1 MAFKRNL
8 QGETLPEKVVIVT
21 GPTLGTILS
30 FIAFGAVIGAAG
42 ALFWRNSQSTP
53 AAGED
58 SFGGFGEAGGEQ
70 RMNSI
75 VERLNKLQTRIKS
88 LASRTR
94 DTVSSATEVLG
105 PVLHDAVNEAK
116 NAARDAEKDLQD
128 ELSKPQLPVE
138 PLNPEEAKGAGDPA
152 I

>member
-21 GPTLGTILS
+21 GPTLGTILG
-30 FIAFGAVIGAAG
+30 FIALGAALGAAG
-42 ALFWRNSQSTP
+42 ALFLSNRQSGGAAATGLEGLGASDEGGHRLNSV
-53 AAGED
+53 
-58 SFGGFGEAGGEQ
+58 
-70 RMNSI
+70 
-75 VERLNKLQTRIKS
+75 VERLNRLQTRIKT

-94 DTVSSATEVLG
+94 DTVTSASEALG

-116 NAARDAEKDLQD
+116 NAARDVEEDLQA
-128 ELSKPQLPVE
+128 ELEKPDISHLTEDAVKAE
-138 PLNPEEAKGAGDPA
+138 GAGDPA

>member
-21 GPTLGTILS
+21 GPTLGTILA
-30 FIAFGAVIGAAG
+30 FIAFGAALGAA
-42 ALFWRNSQSTP
+42 ATLFLRNGSTP
-53 AAGED
+53 AAGD
-58 SFGGFGEAGGEQ
+58 GNFAGFAGAGGAQ

-94 DTVSSATEVLG
+94 DTVTTASEVLG
-105 PVLHDAVNEAK
+105 PVLHEAVNEAK
-116 NAARDAEKDLQD
+116 NAARDAEKDLQA
-128 ELSKPQLPVE
+128 ELDKPQMP
-138 PLNPEEAKGAGDPA
+138 PPPQDPKEAEGAGDPA